1 MKASEIKA
9 IENLKANV
17 EQIAKDENM
26 KPIDVVTLLQAG
38 AAMTNDETLLEALIA
53 LKWDYIR

>member
-1 MKASEIKA
+1 MKASEI

-38 AAMTNDETLLEALIA
+38 AALTKDETLLEALIA

>member
-1 MKASEIKA
+1 MKASEI

-38 AAMTNDETLLEALIA
+38 ASMTKDETLLEALIA